1 MNQPVKAAEQR
12 KHPRAQLKLPV
23 RVRWRGPLGMR
34 LESTHTV
41 DVAREGISLH
51 RTEPCEVHS
60 CVWLAMPYNSKLA
73 SVVQPEIP
81 ARVVRVE
88 KVSDGGFHVALR
100 LPSTARISARPMGRE
115 RRAFPRTA
123 SALPIF
129 VREGGSAWPE
139 ECMTQNIARG
149 GARLETIHK
158 HASGDTVFVKI
169 PWGEWEQAG
178 EIPARVMRVIP
189 AEASP
194 SADTQ
199 SESSASGTKAGALNT
214 IAIHWDGPAKSS
226 KRAAAPQFMP
236 RKALR

>member
-1 MNQPVKAAEQR
+1 MIEPVKTVEQR

-34 LESTHTV
+34 LETTHTM

-51 RTEPCEVHS
+51 RVEPCEVHS

-73 SVVQPEIP
+73 AVVQPEIP

-88 KVSDGGFHVALR
+88 KEADGGFRVALH
-100 LPSTARISARPMGRE
+100 LPSDARNTARPMGRE
-115 RRAFPRTA
+115 RRAFARTP

-139 ECMTQNIARG
+139 ECMTQNIAKG
-149 GARLETIHK
+149 GARLEAMHK
-158 HASGDTVFVKI
+158 HESGDTVFVKI

-189 AEASP
+189 AESP
-194 SADTQ
+194 ANDGTSTESAGGK
-199 SESSASGTKAGALNT
+199 SGALNM
-214 IAIHWDGPAKSS
+214 IAIHWDLPAKAGSRRS
-226 KRAAAPQFMP
+226 VPHFTPLKT
-236 RKALR
+236 LR

>member
-1 MNQPVKAAEQR
+1 MIEPVKTVEQR

-51 RTEPCEVHS
+51 RVEPCEVHS

-88 KVSDGGFHVALR
+88 KEADGGFHVALH
-100 LPSTARISARPMGRE
+100 LPSDARNSARPMGRE
-115 RRAFPRTA
+115 RRAFARTP

-139 ECMTQNIARG
+139 ECMTQNIARCG
-149 GARLETIHK
+149 GRLEAMHR
-158 HASGDTVFVKI
+158 HERGDTVFVKI

-178 EIPARVMRVIP
+178 EIAARVVRVIP
-189 AEASP
+189 AET
-194 SADTQ
+194 SANAGT
-199 SESSASGTKAGALNT
+199 STESAGSKSGALSI
-214 IAIHWDGPAKSS
+214 IAIHWDLPAK
-226 KRAAAPQFMP
+226 AASRRSVPNFMP
-236 RKALR
+236 RKTLR